1 MKSSLL
7 FTQKL
12 TCFFMFKITSIITC
26 KTKKLVCFLPQKWLA
41 FSCSEFT
48 SIIPCKI
55 KKLVCFLHKKWLAF
69 HFYDLWPLTIEIG
82 KLFAFNP
89 ESDLFFIY
97 TNLHDL
103 LLTQKLACLSFLG
116 NIFEQ
121 VYFYWYAFYFW
132 TISNMEN

>member
-1 MKSSLL
+1 MKSSLLFTQKMICFLTFKIYFHHYLQNQESSLL

-26 KTKKLVCFLPQKWLA
+26 KTKKLVCFLPKKWLA

-69 HFYDLWPLTIEIG
+69 HFYDLWPLSIEIG

-97 TNLHDL
+97 MILKKLKRET
-103 LLTQKLACLSFLG
+103 LTCF
-116 NIFEQ
+116 
-121 VYFYWYAFYFW
+121 
-132 TISNMEN
+132 